1 MLARC
6 YRVRA
11 AVSGGDARSRANTTA
26 LLVASS
32 AIARHRREEEVIENS
47 EEAEK
52 KRFFGDFR
60 DTRFV
65 GADAHEY
72 GRSHHEPVNSQE
84 TVE

>member
-1 MLARC
+1 VA
-6 YRVRA
+6 
-11 AVSGGDARSRANTTA
+11 
-26 LLVASS
+26 VASS
-32 AIARHRREEEVIENS
+32 RDAVARYQSFGQKE
-47 EEAEK
+47 
-52 KRFFGDFR
+52 RFFGDFR